1 MAAKQQ
7 KTTYT
12 AAEVAVLESTIQN
25 QQSQIQAQQAQI
37 DELKRKL
44 DHMNEVFANAQRARF
59 GQSSE
64 KASYVLSEDQMSLFN
79 EAEKEQDHKAEEPT
93 QETFTVKAHARKK
106 KRTLEDMTANLT
118 EKEILLELPEDQ
130 CICGKCGGRFKPIG
144 KKFVR
149 HELQVIPRQVKLLA
163 YYTVTYACDHC
174 EKDTGFAHLANVK
187 PPVPLMKHSLASP
200 SSVADIMA
208 KKYADGLPLARQEK
222 IWAREG
228 VELSR
233 ATMANWVIQ
242 CSQTWLKPLY
252 KHMKQR
258 LLEQGVIHADES
270 VVQVL
275 KEDGKPATSESRMW
289 VYATG
294 ERSSTPVRIFEYQP
308 DRSGKRPE
316 SFLRGFTGC
325 LVTDGYSGY
334 NQVQKVTHCGCWAHM
349 KRKWRE
355 AMPDGATVK
364 TSKAAVGFQYCN
376 KLFSLE
382 KKCANLKDKY
392 RKEYR
397 QNIMLPVLEEYFC
410 WVNTLDPE
418 KGSKLAEA
426 VTYARNQK
434 TALMAFAQHGDV
446 PISNNLAENA
456 IRPFAVGRKNW
467 LFCDTVK
474 GAESSAIVYSMV
486 ETAKAN
492 GIDPYDYLFY
502 VLSVLPYLGK
512 SVSHEKLETLMPW
525 SGGVQ
530 QRYSEE
536 AKSETE

>member
-25 QQSQIQAQQAQI
+25 QQSQIQAQQTQI

-64 KASYVLSEDQMSLFN
+64 RASYVLSEDQMSLFN

-106 KRTLEDMTANLT
+106 KRTLEEMTANLT

-130 CICGKCGGRFKPIG
+130 CICDKCGGRFKPIG

-222 IWAREG
+222 IRAREG
-228 VELSR
+228 VELSW

-258 LLEQGVIHADES
+258 LLEQNVIHADES
-270 VVQVL
+270 VVQML

-294 ERSSTPVRIFEYQP
+294 ERSEIPVRIFEYQP

-364 TSKAAVGFQYCN
+364 TSKAAVGYQYCN

-397 QNIMLPVLEEYFC
+397 QNIMLDHL
-410 WVNTLDPE
+410 
-418 KGSKLAEA
+418 
-426 VTYARNQK
+426 
-434 TALMAFAQHGDV
+434 
-446 PISNNLAENA
+446 
-456 IRPFAVGRKNW
+456 
-467 LFCDTVK
+467 
-474 GAESSAIVYSMV
+474 
-486 ETAKAN
+486 
-492 GIDPYDYLFY
+492 
-502 VLSVLPYLGK
+502 
-512 SVSHEKLETLMPW
+512 
-525 SGGVQ
+525 
-530 QRYSEE
+530 
-536 AKSETE
+536 